1 MRYDL
6 VGALEHSLSSL
17 FYEAMNFIP
26 ELIIAVVVV
35 VIGWLAGGV
44 LGGLVTKVFKQF
56 HLDDALDKAGVD
68 ELSKKAGYTFR
79 PAQFAGELV
88 KWFIVLAFVI
98 VALDVVHLDEVTVFM
113 RTVVLNY
120 LPVVFSA
127 VLILF
132 AGVIAAGFTKAATV
146 GLVRS
151 SNTTRN
157 PELFGRLAYYLVLA
171 FTIMAVLNQLK
182 IADDLIRILFMGIVF
197 AISLAAG
204 LAFGLG
210 GRDVAAQYLNKVA
223 GGGHNHHQH

>member
-6 VGALEHSLSSL
+6 IGALEHSLSSL
-17 FYEAMNFIP
+17 FYTVMNFLP
-26 ELIIAVVVV
+26 ELIIAIVIVVLGWM
-35 VIGWLAGGV
+35 IGGF

-68 ELSKKAGYTFR
+68 ELSKKAGYSFQ
-79 PAQFAGELV
+79 PAQFIGELV
-88 KWFIVLAFVI
+88 KWFIILAFLI
-98 VALDVVHLDEVTVFM
+98 VALDVLHLTEVTIFM

-120 LPVVFSA
+120 LPAVFSA

-132 AGVIAAGFTKAATV
+132 AGVIAAGFAKVAMV

-157 PELFGRLAYYLVLA
+157 PELFGRLTYYMVIA
-171 FTIMAVLNQLK
+171 FTVMAVLNQLK
-182 IADDLIRILFMGIVF
+182 IADDLVRILFMGIVF
-197 AISLAAG
+197 ALSLAAG

-210 GRDVAAQYLNKVA
+210 GKEAAARYLNKVT
-223 GGGHNHHQH
+223 GGGGGQHS